1 MKKLFSLMFFTF
13 FLGCGGVELLPSTA
27 DDLILEINKLKSK
40 KVVLLN
46 VWALW
51 CMPCIEEFPMIVK
64 LENEIEDLEIIFVSA
79 DFDEEEYNV
88 KAFLNRYKVGP
99 ISYIKKEKDEPFIE
113 RIHKEWTGSLP
124 FTVVYAK
131 SSGNIVDYWEGIAP
145 ESKFRAAINIALN
158 S

>member
-64 LENEIEDLEIIFVSA
+64 LANEIEDLEIIFVSA
-79 DFDEEEYNV
+79 DFEEEEDNV
-88 KAFLNRYKVGP
+88 KAFLNRYQV
-99 ISYIKKEKDEPFIE
+99 
-113 RIHKEWTGSLP
+113 
-124 FTVVYAK
+124 
-131 SSGNIVDYWEGIAP
+131 
-145 ESKFRAAINIALN
+145 
-158 S
+158 